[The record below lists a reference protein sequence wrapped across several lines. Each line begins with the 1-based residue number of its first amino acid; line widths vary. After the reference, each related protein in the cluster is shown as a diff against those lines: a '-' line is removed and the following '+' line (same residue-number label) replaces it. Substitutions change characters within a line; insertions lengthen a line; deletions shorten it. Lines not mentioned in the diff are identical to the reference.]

1 MIRLANEDYILK
13 LRAEFEDKLTSKLEP
28 LQGRL
33 KRLDAETKKAKEIR
47 VIARDTASATI
58 DTVRSK
64 LKALKDQKAG
74 IDIKAH
80 SKQAEENLLKLMQ
93 AKKNVARDVRM
104 KISANSSTA
113 KRHLKELEKAKRAV
127 QKDVRFEARADVQQA
142 KKNLADLKNAK
153 EKLKSALDIRATV
166 KDLATRGLE
175 KIWDVTKKLAKGVV
189 ISVGVAGIR
198 TAKTGIESLG
208 KEQGNKVTINRVF
221 KNSGMSS
228 AQAVKEG
235 AAYYKDL
242 EAYSMVTPFT
252 PDEMAFFGTKAAQ
265 IEKGDRAKSLNTSK
279 MMANVAAFVGKMY
292 CRLITVTWYKKIVQN
307 R

>member
-13 LRAEFEDKLTSKLEP
+13 LRAEFEDKLTSKIEP

-64 LKALKDQKAG
+64 LKVLKDQKAG

-166 KDLATRGLE
+166 MDLATKGLE
-175 KIWDVTKKLAKGVV
+175 KIGDITKKLVKGFV
-189 ISVGVAGIR
+189 IPVGLAGAR
-198 TAKTGIESLG
+198 TIKEGLESLAM
-208 KEQGNKVTINRVF
+208 EQGNKVTINRVF

-235 AAYYKDL
+235 AAYY
-242 EAYSMVTPFT
+242 
-252 PDEMAFFGTKAAQ
+252 
-265 IEKGDRAKSLNTSK
+265 
-279 MMANVAAFVGKMY
+279 
-292 CRLITVTWYKKIVQN
+292 
-307 R
+307 

>member
-13 LRAEFEDKLTSKLEP
+13 LRAEFEDKLTSKIEP

-64 LKALKDQKAG
+64 LKVLNDQKAG
-74 IDIKAH
+74 IDMKAH

-153 EKLKSALDIRATV
+153 EKLKSVVNIKANI
-166 KDLATRGLE
+166 KDLATKGLE
-175 KIWDVTKKLAKGVV
+175 KI
-189 ISVGVAGIR
+189 
-198 TAKTGIESLG
+198 
-208 KEQGNKVTINRVF
+208 
-221 KNSGMSS
+221 
-228 AQAVKEG
+228 
-235 AAYYKDL
+235 
-242 EAYSMVTPFT
+242 
-252 PDEMAFFGTKAAQ
+252 
-265 IEKGDRAKSLNTSK
+265 GDIK
-279 MMANVAAFVGKMY
+279 
-292 CRLITVTWYKKIVQN
+292 
-307 R
+307 